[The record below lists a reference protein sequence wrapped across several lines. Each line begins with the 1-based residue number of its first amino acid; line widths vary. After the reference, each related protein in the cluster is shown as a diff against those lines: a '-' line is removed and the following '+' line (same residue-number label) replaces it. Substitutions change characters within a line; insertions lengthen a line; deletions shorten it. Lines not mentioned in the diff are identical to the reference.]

1 MMTPIRLVVLMVV
14 KNEADRY
21 LAQALS
27 NATEYAD
34 DIFVYD
40 DQSTDESFQVASEYA
55 QVTVRPDHVP
65 TFMEHEGRFR
75 QAALDTMIEELRLQ
89 EGDWVH
95 VLDADEFLV
104 CENDV
109 RTTID
114 ELTET
119 ARHRRARALRVRIPT
134 VWGGTVSDGVLVD
147 PVVRADRFWNTLKEP
162 RIWQYYPGAKFLDK
176 AMACRNEPTY
186 VRKFPMLDAPTLFN
200 LHYGY
205 AATADRVV
213 RYERYTNLE
222 NHGHHPKFI
231 ESINAAAPVKRWTGP
246 WKPVQIPQIDLTE
259 ARP

>member
-1 MMTPIRLVVLMVV
+1 MTRLSVLMVV

-21 LAQALS
+21 LAQALAH
-27 NATEYAD
+27 ATEYAD

-40 DQSTDESFQVASEYA
+40 DQSTDNSYEIASEYA
-55 QVTVRPDHVP
+55 TAIVRPDSVP
-65 TFMEHEGRFR
+65 TFLKHEGRFR
-75 QAALDTMIEELRLQ
+75 QAALDMMIEELRLQ
-89 EGDWVH
+89 GGDWIH

-104 CENDV
+104 CEDDV
-109 RTTID
+109 RATID
-114 ELTET
+114 DLTES
-119 ARHRRARALRVRIPT
+119 ARRRQTRALRVRIPT
-134 VWGGTVSDGVLVD
+134 VWGGTVVDGILTD
-147 PVVRADRFWNTLKEP
+147 PVVRTDKFWNTLMEP

-200 LHYGY
+200 FHYGY
-205 AATADRVV
+205 AVAPDRMT
-213 RYERYTNLE
+213 RYDRYTNLE